1 MGSFYEDEHEDHEWL
16 QGSEEPDYMIG
27 LSIEDIYLMYECV
40 KKRLETWEGY
50 PQRPA
55 EEQEQ
60 LWSLRDNLYRMI
72 LDYKFREM

>member
-1 MGSFYEDEHEDHEWL
+1 MDSFYGYEPEDDEWL
-16 QGSEEPDYMIG
+16 QGNEDPDYVIG
-27 LSIEDIYLMYECV
+27 LSIEDIYLMFECV
-40 KKRLETWEGY
+40 KKRLEMWEGY
-50 PQRPA
+50 PARPA

>member
-1 MGSFYEDEHEDHEWL
+1 MEDYFDDHPPELEWHVTFSMGIDEIRLLYDHICYSLKMWP
-16 QGSEEPDYMIG
+16 GSPA
-27 LSIEDIYLMYECV
+27 
-40 KKRLETWEGY
+40 
-50 PQRPA
+50 RPA